1 MDKGFWLAMM
11 GLFTIGGLVANILY
25 LLKPLDDDKKK

>member
-11 GLFTIGGLVANILY
+11 GLFIIGGLVANILY
-25 LLKPLDDDKKK
+25 LLKPLNEDEKK